1 MPIASILILANSA
14 PRYPTGEIRPLYH
27 CVNMRH
33 IDPALL
39 SMVATL
45 VFGSIAAYIAYQQWR
60 LTRYKFRLDLFE
72 KRYKVYGAAA
82 HFLSTI
88 MVKAAVD
95 DEDLRAFDIGTMDAV
110 FLYPKQIMGHLQQI
124 RCRAIDMQTDQKQFE
139 QLPVGDE
146 RSRRVNQNHAELKWL
161 SEQHTK
167 LPTVFAQH
175 LSFATAKS

>member
-72 KRYKVYGAAA
+72 KRYKVYAAA
-82 HFLSTI
+82 AQFLSTI

-95 DEDLRAFDIGTMDAV
+95 DEDLSAFDIGTMDAV

-124 RCRAIDMQTDQKQFE
+124 RCRAIDMRTYQKQFE

-146 RSRRVNQNHAELKWL
+146 RSRRVNQNHAELIWL
-161 SEQHTK
+161 SEQLES
-167 LPTVFAQH
+167 LPSKFDKY
-175 LSFATAKS
+175 LSFKSVK

>member
-1 MPIASILILANSA
+1 MTSSLILANSA
-14 PRYPTGEIRPLYH
+14 PRYPTGEIRPLYQF
-27 CVNMRH
+27 VNMRH

-72 KRYKVYGAAA
+72 KRYKVYAAA
-82 HFLSTI
+82 AQFLSTI

-95 DEDLRAFDIGTMDAV
+95 DEDLRTFDIGTMDAV

-124 RCRAIDMQTDQKQFE
+124 RCHAIDMRTDQKQFE
-139 QLPVGDE
+139 PLPVGDE